1 MSSTNPKGN
10 NSLANTS
17 TPRLPTQK
25 LTAIARL
32 KSFGG
37 SFVNRQKEPLIVFPP
52 PSWELSD
59 DLLGSSRVTPVA
71 LAESNFED
79 PPPPEPISFA
89 KKLRGLIESLPLPG
103 TSSSATTT
111 NADTADTQ
119 GNESQSAPPVPA
131 GLDES
136 LVRMLSS
143 EELMNGKLRES
154 SAASPSGE
162 GSPGIWN
169 ILAGLK
175 KDGGKGGES
184 ASTPS
189 TVEEDEDG
197 LMMYAPLEPKDD
209 SQLQL
214 AESETILE
222 YIDGPRASTSKP
234 SEPKSGTAKGRSPE
248 RHSEQVVEKHIWVPS
263 TTQLSLLTTWWGY
276 RLYLPPAV
284 MVKLNATSLK
294 ATARAAMI
302 TTALKWLLD
311 KIPMMLVPV
320 QFRPA
325 VTILKR
331 MSPVTSYIG
340 VFIAWSWDRI
350 RSLDKGNG
358 VVLTATWV
366 LPVALLPMSWDA
378 GDIYRPIAAP
388 TPEEI
393 AAAQEAAAK
402 AAAEKAAKE
411 QAKEASGDQGKQ
423 KRSFFRW

>member
-1 MSSTNPKGN
+1 MSSADPKGD
-10 NSLANTS
+10 NSLTNAS
-17 TPRLPTQK
+17 PPRLPTQK

-37 SFVNRQKEPLIVFPP
+37 SFVNRRKEPPIVFPP
-52 PSWELSD
+52 PSWELND

-103 TSSSATTT
+103 TSSSATTA
-111 NADTADTQ
+111 NADTQ
-119 GNESQSAPPVPA
+119 GVESPSAPPVPP

-143 EELMNGKLRES
+143 GELMNGKLKES
-154 SAASPSGE
+154 SEAGPSGE
-162 GSPGIWN
+162 GSPGVWN

-175 KDGGKGGES
+175 KDGGKEGES
-184 ASTPS
+184 VSTLS

-222 YIDGPRASTSKP
+222 CVDEPNTSTSKP
-234 SEPKSGTAKGRSPE
+234 TTSKPIAPRSGSSKGKSPE
-248 RHSEQVVEKHIWVPS
+248 RHSEQVIEKHIWVPS

-340 VFIAWSWDRI
+340 VFIAWR
-350 RSLDKGNG
+350 NG

-402 AAAEKAAKE
+402 AAAEEAAKE
-411 QAKEASGDQGKQ
+411 QAKVASADKEKQ